1 MAKPKLKPGRPRIE
15 IDLARVEELA
25 ALGLTQDKIAQG
37 LGIHRNTLSRKMQ
50 DILIAFE
57 GAVKRGHFTWS
68 EDLLSK
74 AKARLDTGDRTA
86 DNLLM
91 FSLKQQHGPGFMD
104 ERSIRHSGSIE
115 HVVRAVD
122 VAWDRRREMIEQAKV
137 ESQPVIEA
145 EFTEVVTDV
154 KDHSHK

>member
-1 MAKPKLKPGRPRIE
+1 MPETQPKEITTKLKLGRPRIE

-37 LGIHRNTLSRKMQ
+37 LGIHRHTLSRKIEE
-50 DILIAFE
+50 DGSIPFE
-57 GAVKRGHFTWS
+57 DAVKRGHFTWS
-68 EDLLSK
+68 EGLLSK
-74 AKARLDTGDRTA
+74 AKVRIDSGDRTA

-104 ERSIRHSGSIE
+104 ERSIRHSGTIE

-122 VAWDRRREMIEQAKV
+122 VAWDRRREMIEQSKA

-145 EFTEVVTDV
+145 EFSEVD
-154 KDHSHK
+154 